1 MKRFFI
7 LVLSL
12 CASLAFGATTV
23 PVQLLNPTGSS
34 AGQAIVS
41 TGSSSA
47 PAWGGPS
54 AASLTGVTQYNVAVG
69 GSTGLAFIGPGSS
82 GGFLISTGSSSYP
95 AFGNTVSTLT
105 ATGLITPLGGIA
117 GVTNGSAAGA
127 GQVGQVITNSAS
139 GVSLTS
145 NTPANCTSIS
155 LTAGD
160 WNVWGSVYFNP
171 AGTTTQSQ
179 IASGINTTSATL
191 PAIPNYSVLTLSIP
205 AGDVEAQTP
214 PMQVINVST
223 TTTAYMIAYAQFSVS
238 TETASCSIT
247 ARRVH

>member
-1 MKRFFI
+1 MKRFFV

-54 AASLTGVTQYNVAVG
+54 AAVLTGVTQYNVAVG
-69 GSTGLAFIGPGSS
+69 GPTGLAFIGPGSS

-105 ATGLITPLGGIA
+105 ATGLITPSGGIA

-127 GQVGQVITNSAS
+127 GQIGELITNSAS

-145 NTPANCTSIS
+145 GVNVNCTSIN

-160 WNVWGSVYFNP
+160 WNVWGSAYFLP
-171 AGTTTQSQ
+171 AASTTQAQ
-179 IASGINTTSATL
+179 IIAGVSTTSATL
-191 PAIPNYSVLTLSIP
+191 PAIPNYSVLTISIP
-205 AGDVEAQTP
+205 AGNVESQIAP
-214 PMQVINVST
+214 HQVVNVSSS
-223 TTTAYMIAYAQFSVS
+223 TTAYLVVNASFSIS
-238 TETASCSIT
+238 TETASCKIF
-247 ARRVH
+247 ARRMH

>member
-1 MKRFFI
+1 MKRFFV

-34 AGQAIVS
+34 SGQAIVS

-54 AASLTGVTQYNVAVG
+54 AAVLTGVTQYNVAVG
-69 GSTGLAFIGPGSS
+69 GATGLAFIGPGSS

-105 ATGLITPLGGIA
+105 ATGLITPSGGIA

-127 GQVGQVITNSAS
+127 GQMGQLLTATASTVSISNS
-139 GVSLTS
+139 VLT
-145 NTPANCTSIS
+145 NCTSLS

-160 WNVWGSVYFNP
+160 WNVWGNVHLNP
-171 AGTTTQSQ
+171 G
-179 IASGINTTSATL
+179 ASTSLTLGLGGLNTTSATL
-191 PAIPNYSVLTLSIP
+191 PASPNTSQWAYAGTANFGQSVAL
-205 AGDVEAQTP
+205 
-214 PMQVINVST
+214 PMQVFNVSGST
-223 TTTAYMIAYAQFSVS
+223 TVYAVV
-238 TETASCSIT
+238 ETGFASGSANMDCVVN